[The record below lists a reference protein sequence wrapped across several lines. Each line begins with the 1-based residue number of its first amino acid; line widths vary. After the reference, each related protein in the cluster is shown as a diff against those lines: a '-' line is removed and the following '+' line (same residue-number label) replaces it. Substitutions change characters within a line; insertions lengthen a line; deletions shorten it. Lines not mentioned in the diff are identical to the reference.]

1 MTRNQYVK
9 SLEIEI
15 NKLNRRIDQ
24 KIMRGENYFFESIRH
39 KFLLKQLNKHQ
50 GAGLLT
56 KLFPSF
62 F

>member
-9 SLEIEI
+9 SLEAEI
-15 NKLNRRIDQ
+15 KKLNRRIDQ

-39 KFLLKQLNKHQ
+39 KFLLKQLQKHESE
-50 GAGLLT
+50 GLLT

>member
-1 MTRNQYVK
+1 MTRNQYIK
-9 SLEIEI
+9 SLETEI

-50 GAGLLT
+50 GGGLLT